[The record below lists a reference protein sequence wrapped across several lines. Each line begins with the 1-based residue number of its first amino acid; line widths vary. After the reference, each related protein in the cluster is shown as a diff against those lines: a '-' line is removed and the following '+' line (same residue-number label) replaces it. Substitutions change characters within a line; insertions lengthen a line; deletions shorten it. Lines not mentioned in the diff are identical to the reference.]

1 MRPAYTLIACITGM
15 ALAFVEGQW
24 VVFVPLLLVG
34 LGQAVLL
41 VRQVRAQDR
50 QDDGEDER

>member
-1 MRPAYTLIACITGM
+1 MRPAYTRIACITGM

-34 LGQAVLL
+34 LGQAVSL

>member
-15 ALAFVEGQW
+15 ALALVDGQW

-34 LGQAVLL
+34 VGQAVSL

>member
-34 LGQAVLL
+34 LGQAVSQ

>member
-1 MRPAYTLIACITGM
+1 MRPAYTLIACITGI

-34 LGQAVLL
+34 LGQAVSL

-50 QDDGEDER
+50 QDDGDDER

>member
-34 LGQAVLL
+34 LGQAVSL
-41 VRQVRAQDR
+41 VRQVRAQDER
-50 QDDGEDER
+50 EEQEDDR

>member
-34 LGQAVLL
+34 LGEAVSL

-50 QDDGEDER
+50 QDDGEDVR

>member
-15 ALAFVEGQW
+15 ALAFVAGQW
-24 VVFVPLLLVG
+24 VVFGPLLLVG
-34 LGQAVLL
+34 LGQAVSL

>member
-15 ALAFVEGQW
+15 ALAFV

-34 LGQAVLL
+34 LGQAVSL

>member
-15 ALAFVEGQW
+15 ALDFVEGQW

-34 LGQAVLL
+34 LGQAVSL

>member
-34 LGQAVLL
+34 LGQAVSL
-41 VRQVRAQDR
+41 VRQVRPQDR

>member
-15 ALAFVEGQW
+15 ALALVEGQW

-34 LGQAVLL
+34 LGQAVSL

>member
-34 LGQAVLL
+34 LGEAVSL

>member
-15 ALAFVEGQW
+15 ARAFVEGQW

-34 LGQAVLL
+34 LGQAVSL